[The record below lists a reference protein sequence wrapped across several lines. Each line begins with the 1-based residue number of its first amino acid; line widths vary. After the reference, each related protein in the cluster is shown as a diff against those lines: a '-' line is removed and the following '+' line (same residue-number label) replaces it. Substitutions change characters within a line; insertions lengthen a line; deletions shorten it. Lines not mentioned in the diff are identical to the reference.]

1 MDTELDTNEELQ
13 RIKEMV
19 NTALSIKQGRII
31 YPEDPLY
38 PEMSQLLQI
47 AQQYYDKSLKITNRN
62 EQKDLLNK
70 AKNKVNEVKTIY
82 PRNQAASI
90 LALKIDQKLDPSAF
104 NTMFAEKISALKK
117 INYSRKDTQALE
129 GYNDL
134 LDLYEINPNYSG
146 LGSLISSVEMD
157 LGMKA
162 RPVAQVDVSQAQ
174 ELARQAQQLL
184 NQAGR
189 DENLLAQA
197 RAKANAALAI
207 NENNTLAYQVL
218 DEISLRSGGQSA
230 VILSA
235 ADEELYQSAVRD
247 LQNDNV
253 FAAKQKIDQL
263 LQKPQNRR
271 SAKIL
276 KLQKRIEALL

>member
-1 MDTELDTNEELQ
+1 M
-13 RIKEMV
+13 
-19 NTALSIKQGRII
+19 
-31 YPEDPLY
+31 
-38 PEMSQLLQI
+38 
-47 AQQYYDKSLKITNRN
+47 
-62 EQKDLLNK
+62 
-70 AKNKVNEVKTIY
+70 
-82 PRNQAASI
+82 
-90 LALKIDQKLDPSAF
+90 
-104 NTMFAEKISALKK
+104 
-117 INYSRKDTQALE
+117 
-129 GYNDL
+129 
-134 LDLYEINPNYSG
+134 
-146 LGSLISSVEMD
+146 
-157 LGMKA
+157 
-162 RPVAQVDVSQAQ
+162 
-174 ELARQAQQLL
+174 

>member
-47 AQQYYDKSLKITNRN
+47 AQQYYDKSLIITNRN

-90 LALKIDQKLDPSAF
+90 LALKIDQKLDPSSF

-117 INYSRKDTQALE
+117 INYSRKDNQALE